1 MQIVTVLAWLGLSV
15 SVSVSPNN
23 PAASIKFP
31 FLGQLLLEWEAQV
44 DVSLGSLQF
53 GAYCY

>member
-1 MQIVTVLAWLGLSV
+1 MQIVIFLAWPGRSV
-15 SVSVSPNN
+15 SVSVSPNK

-31 FLGQLLLEWEAQV
+31 FLGQLLLAWEAQV

-53 GAYCY
+53 GTYCY